1 MNIVVLGRFTFP
13 VPTKPNK
20 AQIRALLKLV
30 DQAVAAVNLAPVFNR
45 ADPIR
50 VAPGVSVLGD
60 PPGNQRGRKWRR
72 SFKRDWK
79 EEAYRQAI
87 AELEAER
94 DKARFDA
101 KEFSDIA
108 CERSKECADYIEVV
122 AELRK
127 QLALVQEERNWA
139 VTDLTEARAR
149 EKELET
155 HRGAVG
161 LALRQHARVK
171 EAEAR
176 ITELEAERDF
186 LRQQN
191 STLALDAA
199 INPQLVKLAQAAG
212 ITSEADVIALHD
224 VHQELVSER
233 DRLKAE
239 NDLLI
244 DAFILKTG
252 DEEFRAITE
261 INWDSSEVRGDLCS
275 SRDSAV
281 ESVLNAWV
289 YESEEEDREPH
300 ISEVS
305 DGH

>member
-87 AELEAER
+87 AVAEAECRKWR
-94 DKARFDA
+94 DR
-101 KEFSDIA
+101 
-108 CERSKECADYIEVV
+108 
-122 AELRK
+122 AE
-127 QLALVQEERNWA
+127 AA
-139 VTDLTEARAR
+139 
-149 EKELET
+149 
-155 HRGAVG
+155 
-161 LALRQHARVK
+161 
-171 EAEAR
+171 EAEAFGSRQR
-176 ITELEAERDF
+176 IAELE
-186 LRQQN
+186 
-191 STLALDAA
+191 DARH
-199 INPQLVKLAQAAG
+199 
-212 ITSEADVIALHD
+212 S
-224 VHQELVSER
+224 
-233 DRLKAE
+233 LKIR

-244 DAFILKTG
+244 DALIRKQGHDFAAIIDLDWITG
-252 DEEFRAITE
+252 EFHTQLCPTRAF
-261 INWDSSEVRGDLCS
+261 
-275 SRDSAV
+275 AV
-281 ESVLNAWV
+281 ESVLGAWV
-289 YESEEEDREPH
+289 YESEEEDRESH
-300 ISEVS
+300 ISEVP